1 MENCHTDYMMK
12 LASVLEVYRLMTEG
26 NFLYCHR
33 ADTIIKENCSANS
46 TTHKFCNV
54 AMISKLKLL
63 LLLLSRF
70 SRVRPHRRQPTRLCC
85 LWDSPGKNT
94 GVGCHCLLCHLL
106 TKYLLIV
113 HQPCQT
119 LCRKL
124 SIISPPKN
132 LQSSVEARPENR
144 RLY

>member
-33 ADTIIKENCSANS
+33 ADTIIKENCSASS

-63 LLLLSRF
+63 LLLLNRF
-70 SRVRPHRRQPTRLCC
+70 SRVQPHRWQPTRLCC

-94 GVGCHCLLCHLL
+94 GVGCHCLLHCVKVKSEGEVTQSCPTRSDPMDCSL
-106 TKYLLIV
+106 
-113 HQPCQT
+113 PAS
-119 LCRKL
+119 
-124 SIISPPKN
+124 SIHGIF
-132 LQSSVEARPENR
+132 
-144 RLY
+144 